1 MRVKCIDEP
10 TLFWNSR
17 SGWVAEEEAETF
29 TRAESKKLFRSSL
42 FGYKMVFFNK
52 DKLSLGEWVED

>member
-1 MRVKCIDEP
+1 
-10 TLFWNSR
+10 
-17 SGWVAEEEAETF
+17 TF

-52 DKLSLGEWVED
+52 DKLSLGEWVE